1 MAVHACW
8 MAILLAASAGGAT
21 DVLLDRNDEPLLVS
35 ADPVLADVNQ
45 LTVVLAT
52 RDTPGVERM
61 IDAADVKARVLHKL
75 GEAGVGVVPRG
86 TETTP
91 RLVVH
96 IEGMEVP
103 GSDQSVFR
111 VQTALDRL
119 VIVPGQGN
127 RQLLTEVWRVGPTMA
142 VVAKSQVGGAIC
154 DAVLVQTG
162 AFADAHRTARRLLG
176 ATKDAPGAETQGPAQ
191 LLLQT
196 PAVTSPSTFVASR
209 NGRAFHRPGCRWA
222 QNISA
227 DNMVRYQTREEA
239 LAGGKKPCKS
249 CKP

>member
-1 MAVHACW
+1 
-8 MAILLAASAGGAT
+8 MAILLATSAGGAT

-61 IDAADVKARVLHKL
+61 IDAADVKARVLQKL

-86 TETTP
+86 TETAP
-91 RLVVH
+91 RLVVD

-103 GSDQSVFR
+103 GSDQCVFR

-127 RQLLTEVWRVGPTMA
+127 RQLMTEVWRVGPTMA
-142 VVAKSQVGGAIC
+142 VVARSQVGGAIC
-154 DAVLVQTG
+154 DAVLIQTG

-176 ATKDAPGAETQGPAQ
+176 ATKDTAGAAPGSTQTAS
-191 LLLQT
+191 QT
-196 PAVTSPSTFVASR
+196 AAGTLPTTFVASK
-209 NGRAFHRPGCRWA
+209 NGRVFHRPDCRWA

-227 DNMVRYQTREEA
+227 DNLVRYQTREEA
-239 LAGGKKPCKS
+239 LASGKKPCKS

>member
-1 MAVHACW
+1 MAVHACF
-8 MAILLAASAGGAT
+8 MAILLATSASGAT

-61 IDAADVKARVLHKL
+61 IDVADVKARILQKL

-103 GSDQSVFR
+103 GSDQCVFR

-127 RQLLTEVWRVGPTMA
+127 RHLLTEVWRVGSTMA
-142 VVAKSQVGGAIC
+142 VVAKSQASSAIR
-154 DAVLVQTG
+154 DAALVQTG

-176 ATKDAPGAETQGPAQ
+176 VTKDTPGVAQGSAQ
-191 LLLQT
+191 AASQAA
-196 PAVTSPSTFVASR
+196 AVTSPSAFVASK
-209 NGRAFHRPGCRWA
+209 NGRVFHRPDCRWA

-227 DNMVRYQTREEA
+227 DNLVRYQTREEA
-239 LAGGKKPCKS
+239 IASGKNPCKS

>member
-8 MAILLAASAGGAT
+8 MAILLATSAGGAT

-103 GSDQSVFR
+103 GSDQCVFR

-119 VIVPGQGN
+119 VIVPGQEN

-142 VVAKSQVGGAIC
+142 VVAKSQVGGTIC

-176 ATKDAPGAETQGPAQ
+176 ATNDTPSAAQGSAPTASQSAV
-191 LLLQT
+191 
-196 PAVTSPSTFVASR
+196 VTSPSTFVASR
-209 NGRAFHRPGCRWA
+209 NGRAFHRQDCRWA

-227 DNMVRYQTREEA
+227 DNLVRYQTREEA